1 MPRLADSVAAQVAG
15 LTPRPG
21 VQRLEIEH
29 PTGFF
34 TVEMDV
40 ALDGNTVTVKRS
52 ALLRTA
58 RKLMQGQVFVPA
70 SAWSA
75 T

>member
-1 MPRLADSVAAQVAG
+1 
-15 LTPRPG
+15 
-21 VQRLEIEH
+21 
-29 PTGFF
+29 
-34 TVEMDV
+34 MDV
-40 ALDGNTVTVKRS
+40 ALAGNTVTVKRS

-70 SAWSA
+70 SAWSD

>member
-1 MPRLADSVAAQVAG
+1 
-15 LTPRPG
+15 
-21 VQRLEIEH
+21 
-29 PTGFF
+29 
-34 TVEMDV
+34 MDV
-40 ALDGNTVTVKRS
+40 AVDGSTVTVKRS

-70 SAWSA
+70 SAWSE